1 VLRPDHAELLELDW
15 ARSITE
21 WTTPRLVDLPAGISR
36 HAVRFV
42 ALERGTFAVKEL
54 PRQAGQRDYDV
65 LQDLEARGGPS
76 VRPVGLVIRG
86 GEDPGSER
94 AACLITR
101 YVDYSFSYRELLSGR
116 DFGPRRQQLLD
127 AFALLLAQLHLL
139 GCLWADCSLSNVLY
153 RFDAGTIDTIMVDAE
168 TASIYPV
175 LSDGQ
180 RRQDLEIMVDN
191 VAGEMMDIAASQGLP
206 IDEADFHMGEDIAR
220 RYEGLWAEISAEE
233 RIRPQ
238 EQFRITQRINR
249 LNELGFEV
257 EEIQVLPHPERDHVH
272 LKTRVADRNYHRNRL
287 RELTGVEAGEDQAR
301 QILADLQYFIL
312 AQGGADTAPGKALLA
327 VRWRTEAF
335 EPMLR
340 RLAAVIG
347 PKADPVQAYTDLLYL
362 RYMLSAGSKRDVG
375 TEAAFEEWLRVGRPG
390 YPLPGGS

>member
-1 VLRPDHAELLELDW
+1 MDW
-15 ARSITE
+15 ARSIIE

-65 LQDLEARGGPS
+65 LQELEARGGPS

-153 RFDAGTIDTIMVDAE
+153 RFDAGTIDPRANKTLTV
-168 TASIYPV
+168 TKP
-175 LSDGQ
+175 GT
-180 RRQDLEIMVDN
+180 
-191 VAGEMMDIAASQGLP
+191 VAPS
-206 IDEADFHMGEDIAR
+206 
-220 RYEGLWAEISAEE
+220 S
-233 RIRPQ
+233 
-238 EQFRITQRINR
+238 
-249 LNELGFEV
+249 
-257 EEIQVLPHPERDHVH
+257 
-272 LKTRVADRNYHRNRL
+272 
-287 RELTGVEAGEDQAR
+287 LTGATDQNAGRATR
-301 QILADLQYFIL
+301 N
-312 AQGGADTAPGKALLA
+312 TRALIF
-327 VRWRTEAF
+327 RT
-335 EPMLR
+335 
-340 RLAAVIG
+340 RL
-347 PKADPVQAYTDLLYL
+347 
-362 RYMLSAGSKRDVG
+362 S
-375 TEAAFEEWLRVGRPG
+375 F
-390 YPLPGGS
+390 